1 MIAKDDIRLTTL
13 AASAGC
19 AAKMG
24 PATLARVLRPLT
36 LGSHPDL
43 IVGLQ
48 TSDDAAVYRVAPD
61 LAIVQTLDFFPPI
74 VDDPWT
80 YGAIAAAN
88 SMSDVY
94 AMGGTVLF
102 ALNVAGFPADL
113 PPHTI
118 TAIFEGAA
126 AKVAE
131 AGAIIAGG
139 HTVTDAEPKFGL
151 VVTGT
156 VHPDQVWTKAGA
168 LPGDILFLT
177 KAIGTGIV
185 TTALKRERVSSAD
198 LAAATDSMLTL
209 NQASATV
216 ARAAGGVHAA
226 TDITGF
232 GLLGHASEM
241 AAKSGVGL
249 RLASA
254 AVPLLPGVRA
264 YAEEG
269 MIAGGLGR
277 NRDHFTDHAGG
288 IRFDSSVEL
297 VLQTILF
304 DPQSSGGLLFA
315 VDPGLAAQFRGAFE
329 DAELPIWQIGE
340 VFAGAGI
347 DVLP

>member
-1 MIAKDDIRLTTL
+1 
-13 AASAGC
+13 
-19 AAKMG
+19 MG
-24 PATLARVLRPLT
+24 PAALAQVLRPLT
-36 LGSHPDL
+36 LATHPDL

-48 TSDDAAVYRVAPD
+48 TSDDAAVYRLAPN
-61 LAIVQTLDFFPPI
+61 LALVQTVDFFTPI

-94 AMGGTVLF
+94 AMGGTVLL
-102 ALNVAGFPADL
+102 ALNVAGFPEDL
-113 PPHTI
+113 PPHMI

-156 VHPDQVWTKAGA
+156 IHPNEVWTKAGA
-168 LPGDILFLT
+168 LAGDLLFLS

-185 TTALKRERVSSAD
+185 STALKREQATSSD
-198 LAAATDSMLTL
+198 VATAVDSMLAL
-209 NQASATV
+209 NRTASQA

-241 AAKSGVGL
+241 AEKSGIAL
-249 RLASA
+249 HLDASA
-254 AVPLLPGVRA
+254 IPILPGVLG
-264 YAEEG
+264 YAESG
-269 MIAGGLGR
+269 HIAGGLGR
-277 NRDHFTDHAGG
+277 NRAHFETNGGG
-288 IRFDSSVEL
+288 IRFDPAVDRLVQSV
-297 VLQTILF
+297 LF
-304 DPQSSGGLLFA
+304 DPQTSGGLLLA
-315 VDPGLAAQFRGAFE
+315 VDPDNADALRANFDAVGAP
-329 DAELPIWQIGE
+329 LWQIGK
-340 VFAGAGI
+340 VAAGAGI
-347 DVLP
+347 DVHP

>member
-1 MIAKDDIRLTTL
+1 
-13 AASAGC
+13 
-19 AAKMG
+19 MG
-24 PATLARVLRPLT
+24 PAALAQVLRPLT
-36 LGSHPDL
+36 LATHPDL

-48 TSDDAAVYRVAPD
+48 TSDDAAVYRLAPN
-61 LAIVQTLDFFPPI
+61 LALVQTVDFFTPI

-94 AMGGTVLF
+94 AMGGTVLL
-102 ALNVAGFPADL
+102 ALNVAGFPEDL
-113 PPHTI
+113 PPHMI

-156 VHPDQVWTKAGA
+156 IHPNEVWTKAGA
-168 LPGDILFLT
+168 LAGDLLFLS

-185 TTALKRERVSSAD
+185 STALKREQATSSD
-198 LAAATDSMLTL
+198 VAAAVDSMLAL
-209 NQASATV
+209 NKTASQA

-241 AAKSGVGL
+241 AEKSGIAL
-249 RLASA
+249 HLNASA
-254 AVPLLPGVRA
+254 IPILPGVLG
-264 YAEEG
+264 YAEAG
-269 MIAGGLGR
+269 HIAGGLGR
-277 NRDHFTDHAGG
+277 NRAHFETNGGG
-288 IRFDSSVEL
+288 IRFDPAVDRLVQSV
-297 VLQTILF
+297 LF
-304 DPQSSGGLLFA
+304 DPQTSGGLLLA
-315 VDPGLAAQFRGAFE
+315 VDPDNADALRANFDAVGAP
-329 DAELPIWQIGE
+329 LWQIGK
-340 VFAGAGI
+340 VVAGAGI
-347 DVLP
+347 DVHP